1 MVAETKPE
9 SYEFIK
15 LGSTYRVLPEAL
27 RKLKTLCFWNIPE
40 GKKEKQPAYWNGKK
54 WVFTGWNKSKNLE
67 WIGDALRLSRELKV
81 NIGLVVPDYWVV
93 LDFDQ
98 CRDSTTGDIHPPVLK
113 IIESL
118 DTVVLISSSGT
129 GLHVFLRY
137 ASDQQLPLGTKFTNP
152 DLTLDIFTEPK
163 RGELKKPGTFVAIN
177 WHPLPGYNA
186 LDKSVKQF
194 PDLLET
200 ELFISAKAAP
210 HTEPLEPIPVA
221 RQVLKPQTRAPREPE
236 PKEPPFGIKW
246 KPKHLQTA
254 ISMFNGFLDRPYGI
268 DDSISGDV
276 FWWLMFYW
284 KAAEDPDWD
293 EAFDLSVRAEG
304 FYLNKQPSESRRE
317 PKPLKWHEYNVNN
330 SLRKMTNKNSK
341 ERLVFREK
349 GEKYGKTNHEDRVL
363 DALKYA
369 QSKKMRGNQ
378 PVFMQIITQS
388 LGRTRFRITDGELA
402 ELTNLSASS
411 ITRAKKYFR
420 KDCRNFL
427 KIEGNIYTVLE

>member
-1 MVAETKPE
+1 MVAEPKPE
-9 SYEFIK
+9 SYEFIT
-15 LGSTYRVLPEAL
+15 LGNTYRVLPEAL
-27 RKLKTLCFWNIPE
+27 RELKTLCFWNIPE
-40 GKKEKQPAYWNGKK
+40 AKKDKQPAYWNGKK
-54 WVFTGWNKSKNLE
+54 WVFQGWNKGENHE
-67 WIGDALRLSRELKV
+67 WIGDARRLALELKV
-81 NIGLVVPDYWVV
+81 NIGLVVPEYWVV

-98 CRDSTTGDIHPPVLK
+98 CRDITTGDIHPPVLR
-113 IIESL
+113 IIQSL

-137 ASDQQLPLGTKFTNP
+137 TPDQQLPQETKFTNP
-152 DLTLDIFTEPK
+152 DLNLGIFTEPK

-186 LDKSVKQF
+186 LDKTVQQF
-194 PDLLET
+194 PKWLEA
-200 ELFISAKAAP
+200 ELFIREEAAP
-210 HTEPLEPIPVA
+210 HTEPLEPIPLVTA
-221 RQVLKPQTRAPREPE
+221 VSTLQTRAPRESE
-236 PKEPPFGIKW
+236 PKESPFGIEW
-246 KPKHLQTA
+246 KPKYLQTA
-254 ISMFNGFLDRPYGI
+254 ISMFKGFIDRPNGN
-268 DDSISGDV
+268 DDSISGYV

-284 KAAEDPDWD
+284 KAAEKIDWD

-317 PKPLKWHEYNVNN
+317 PKPLKWHEYNVNS
-330 SLRKMTNKNSK
+330 SLRKMTNKNSM

-378 PVFMQIITQS
+378 PVFIEIITQS

-402 ELTNLSASS
+402 KLTSLSVSS

-420 KDCRNFL
+420 KECRNFL
-427 KIEGNIYTVLE
+427 KIEGNTYTILE